1 MSAPH
6 APAADGG
13 AEARTLVAA
22 LLGRPWRWGDTKNA
36 AAILGMRPSHL
47 SPLLTGK
54 RRMSEAMR
62 QRFTALQPAQVESK
76 P

>member
-13 AEARTLVAA
+13 AEARALVAA
-22 LLGRPWRWGDTKNA
+22 LLGHPWRWGDTSKA

-47 SPLLTGK
+47 SPMLTGK
-54 RRMSEAMR
+54 RRLTPAMR
-62 QRFTALQPAQVESK
+62 VKLAP
-76 P
+76 